1 MSFASTSVANITIS
15 NIYYLSYYIVAKNST
30 ADICLVNV
38 MPMHFYPLTLHF
50 SAADN
55 APIFS

>member
-38 MPMHFYPLTLHF
+38 MAYALLSTDIALFG
-50 SAADN
+50 S
-55 APIFS
+55 